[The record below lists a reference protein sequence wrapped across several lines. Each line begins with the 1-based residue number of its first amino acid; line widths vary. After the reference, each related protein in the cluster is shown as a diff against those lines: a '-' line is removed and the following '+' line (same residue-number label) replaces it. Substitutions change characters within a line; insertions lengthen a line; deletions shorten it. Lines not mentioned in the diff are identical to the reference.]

1 MKNHT
6 MNKQTTRMMLMIA
19 ALVNLPA
26 LAAEPPPPAPP
37 ALVKPTPE
45 QAAWQDLEL
54 GMFYHFDINV
64 FTDAGEGAWHNQ
76 GGLDPSLY
84 NPAKLSTDQWLEAAK
99 ALGAKYSVFVAKH
112 CTGFLSWQSDLYP
125 YGVKQ
130 SKWRDGKG
138 DVVKDYIASC
148 KKHGVKPGLYC
159 STNAN
164 AHLKVIEWNGNNSN
178 QIFGDD
184 AKRAQYCKTVEA
196 MLGELWGR
204 YGPLDYVWF
213 DGGAVPPAKGGP
225 DIVPVFK
232 KHQPRTVAFQGP
244 PDAPAGNTRWPG
256 NENGITSYPNW
267 STVTRHRDEGAGH
280 PDGQVWE
287 PAECDAPLRKH
298 FWFWHPNQENTIRS
312 LDELMDIYYK
322 SVGRNANLIINANID
337 RDGLVPEPDMKRFKE
352 FGDEIRRRFS
362 KPIAHTTGEGDTVE
376 LDLGKPTTINHAIF
390 MEKISEGERIR
401 EYVVEGFTAGAW
413 KELCKGQSVGHKRIE
428 QFGDAEVSKVRLRVT
443 RSIAKPLIRQ
453 LAVYHVS
460 PRTQ

>member
-148 KKHGVKPGLYC
+148 KKQGVKPGLYC
-159 STNAN
+159 S
-164 AHLKVIEWNGNNSN
+164 
-178 QIFGDD
+178 F
-184 AKRAQYCKTVEA
+184 
-196 MLGELWGR
+196 
-204 YGPLDYVWF
+204 
-213 DGGAVPPAKGGP
+213 
-225 DIVPVFK
+225 
-232 KHQPRTVAFQGP
+232 
-244 PDAPAGNTRWPG
+244 
-256 NENGITSYPNW
+256 
-267 STVTRHRDEGAGH
+267 
-280 PDGQVWE
+280 
-287 PAECDAPLRKH
+287 
-298 FWFWHPNQENTIRS
+298 
-312 LDELMDIYYK
+312 
-322 SVGRNANLIINANID
+322 
-337 RDGLVPEPDMKRFKE
+337 LVLAPEP
-352 FGDEIRRRFS
+352 
-362 KPIAHTTGEGDTVE
+362 GE
-376 LDLGKPTTINHAIF
+376 HAAQP
-390 MEKISEGERIR
+390 G
-401 EYVVEGFTAGAW
+401 
-413 KELCKGQSVGHKRIE
+413 
-428 QFGDAEVSKVRLRVT
+428 
-443 RSIAKPLIRQ
+443 
-453 LAVYHVS
+453 
-460 PRTQ
+460 